1 MFVRYYVIVDRP
13 LDDCRQV
20 LMRSPEEW
28 LPNQVRASQEP
39 AAQLLAR
46 VGFSLVSLD
55 IRKRAVVNLG
65 DPVRVGDWLHI
76 PVSWGA
82 QRASQLFPQFE
93 GELQL
98 VPISAGETKV
108 AIAGTYDPPLGD
120 VGRTVDNLL
129 LHTVAEATV
138 KDFVEGVAR
147 RMRAGSVG
155 RRPRTGPAQD
165 GPNASPAGVEIPVE
179 SGKQMLTSAEEVT
192 T

>member
-1 MFVRYYVIVDRP
+1 MFVRYYVSVDRP
-13 LDDCRQV
+13 LDECRQV
-20 LMRSPEEW
+20 LLRSPEEW

-39 AAQLLAR
+39 AARLLAR

-55 IRKRAVVNLG
+55 IRKRAVVHLG
-65 DPVRVGDWLHI
+65 DPVEVGDWLHI

-82 QRASQLFPQFE
+82 EWASQLFPQFE

-98 VPISAGETKV
+98 VPISADETKV
-108 AIAGTYDPPLGD
+108 AVAGTYDPPLGD

-147 RMRAGSVG
+147 RMRARSVSG
-155 RRPRTGPAQD
+155 RTGTGPAQG
-165 GPNASPAGVEIPVE
+165 GPNASSAGAETSVE
-179 SGKQMLTSAEEVT
+179 SDQQMLTSTEEVT
-192 T
+192 K